1 MSALL
6 RKAGI
11 ISSAALGII
20 FSMTAA
26 CLAFSAFWPEKD
38 LNSLNLF
45 SNIWLIKIF
54 KLQAE
59 LFVNQDSLS
68 GINWFDVFILI
79 LFILTCLSL
88 FERAR
93 YSYKV
98 WFLIASSVLILG
110 ITVFIVTKLAGRSSF
125 MASGLIISSI
135 FFTGHFRNKLTAF
148 TGILANVFLLTG
160 DFSVGADIRIF
171 TILFAAGYILL
182 IIWIFLITK
191 TLLKQSEIPYTSPLP
206 PISPGIRPE

>member
-1 MSALL
+1 MSIFR

-11 ISSAALGII
+11 ISSTALGII
-20 FSMTAA
+20 FSMAAA
-26 CLAFSAFWPEKD
+26 CLASSAFWPGKD

-54 KLQAE
+54 KLQADIII
-59 LFVNQDSLS
+59 NQDSLS
-68 GINWFDVFILI
+68 GINWFDILILI
-79 LFILTCLSL
+79 LFIITCLSL
-88 FERAR
+88 LESAK

-98 WFLIASSVLILG
+98 WFLIACSLLIIG
-110 ITVFIVTKLAGRSSF
+110 IIVFIVTKLAGRSSF

-135 FFTGHFRNKLTAF
+135 FFTGHFRKKLTAF

-160 DFSVGADIRIF
+160 DFSVGANIRIF

-182 IIWIFLITK
+182 IIWIFMITK
-191 TLLKQSEIPYTSPLP
+191 TLLKRSEIPYTSPLP
-206 PISPGIRPE
+206 PVSPGI